1 MLSSETS
8 KHDFTRVEVLSYLSD
23 QELAVLREQCTA
35 CVFSAGNVIVER
47 DEQDQSVYFIMYGR
61 VHVLNYSSAGR
72 IVTYASVA
80 EGGMF
85 GEMAAIDGLPRSAW
99 VCAVNDCMVI
109 KISKKIFL
117 SYLQKNPTFSMAVMR
132 KLSKNLRELDQ
143 RLVNILSMRA
153 EQRVCVEIISMAK
166 PTSVKSGFYC
176 VVEMPTQSNFAN
188 LVGLSRETV
197 SRILGRLRS
206 DGLVKISG
214 NGLDILDRKGLE
226 NIAFG
231 QSF

>member
-1 MLSSETS
+1 MLSSEIG

-23 QELAVLREQCTA
+23 EELAMLQEQCTA

-72 IVTYASVA
+72 IVTYSSIV

-99 VCAVNDCMVI
+99 VCAVNDCLVI
-109 KISKKIFL
+109 KISKEIFV
-117 SYLQKNPTFSMAVMR
+117 SFLQKNSKFSMAVLR
-132 KLSKNLRELDQ
+132 KLSKNLRELDE
-143 RLVNILSMRA
+143 RLVNVLSMRA
-153 EQRVCVEIISMAK
+153 EQRVCVEIISMARL
-166 PTSVKSGFYC
+166 TSVKSGFYC

-206 DGLVKISG
+206 DGLVKISS

-226 NIAFG
+226 NRAFG

>member
-1 MLSSETS
+1 MLSSETG
-8 KHDFTRVEVLSYLSD
+8 KYDFTRIEVLSYLSD
-23 QELAVLREQCTA
+23 QELAMLREQCTA
-35 CVFSAGNVIVER
+35 WVFSGGNVIVER

-72 IVTYASVA
+72 IVTYSSVV
-80 EGGMF
+80 EGEMF

-109 KISKKIFL
+109 KISKEIFL

-132 KLSKNLRELDQ
+132 KLSKNLRELDE
-143 RLVNILSMRA
+143 RLVNVLSMKA
-153 EQRVCVEIISMAK
+153 EQRVYVEIISMARAA
-166 PTSVKSGFYC
+166 SVKLGFYC

-197 SRILGRLRS
+197 SRVLSRLRS

-214 NGLDILDRKGLE
+214 NGLNILDRKGLE
-226 NIAFG
+226 NRAFG

>member
-1 MLSSETS
+1 MLPSETG

-23 QELAVLREQCTA
+23 QELAILQEQCAA
-35 CVFSAGNVIVER
+35 CVFSAGNVIVEHG
-47 DEQDQSVYFIMYGR
+47 EQDQSVYFIMYGR

-72 IVTYASVA
+72 IVTYSSIA

-99 VCAVNDCMVI
+99 VCSVNDCMVV
-109 KISKKIFL
+109 KISKEIFL
-117 SYLQKNPTFSMAVMR
+117 FYLQNNPTFSMAVMR
-132 KLSKNLRELDQ
+132 KLSKNLRELDE

-166 PTSVKSGFYC
+166 PTSVESGFCC
-176 VVEMPTQSNFAN
+176 VVEMPTHSNFAN

-197 SRILGRLRS
+197 SRVLSRLRS

-214 NGLDILDRKGLE
+214 NVLDILDRKGLE
-226 NIAFG
+226 NRAFD

>member
-1 MLSSETS
+1 MLPSETG

-23 QELAVLREQCTA
+23 QELAILQEQCAA
-35 CVFSAGNVIVER
+35 CVFSAGNVIVEHG
-47 DEQDQSVYFIMYGR
+47 EQDQSVYFIMYGR

-72 IVTYASVA
+72 IVTYSSVA
-80 EGGMF
+80 DGGMF

-99 VCAVNDCMVI
+99 VCAVNDCLVI
-109 KISKKIFL
+109 KISKEIFV
-117 SYLQKNPTFSMAVMR
+117 SFLQKNSKFSMAVLR
-132 KLSKNLRELDQ
+132 KLSKNLRELDE
-143 RLVNILSMRA
+143 RLVNVLSMRA
-153 EQRVCVEIISMAK
+153 EQRVCVEIISMAR

-197 SRILGRLRS
+197 SRILGRLRN
-206 DGLVKISG
+206 DGLVEISG

-226 NIAFG
+226 NRAFG

>member
-1 MLSSETS
+1 MKSFIYKSLIVVVSTILIFEFTIGNKISQIYDKVDGISSKKGRADSVDKLRKEI
-8 KHDFTRVEVLSYLSD
+8 KKAIKKERYLSKED
-23 QELAVLREQCTA
+23 AKL
-35 CVFSAGNVIVER
+35 
-47 DEQDQSVYFIMYGR
+47 
-61 VHVLNYSSAGR
+61 LNQFF
-72 IVTYASVA
+72 T
-80 EGGMF
+80 
-85 GEMAAIDGLPRSAW
+85 
-99 VCAVNDCMVI
+99 
-109 KISKKIFL
+109 KISKEIFL

-132 KLSKNLRELDQ
+132 KLSKNLRELDE

-153 EQRVCVEIISMAK
+153 EQRVCVEIISMAR

-214 NGLDILDRKGLE
+214 NGLNILDRKGLE
-226 NIAFG
+226 NRAFG

>member
-1 MLSSETS
+1 VLSSETG
-8 KHDFTRVEVLSYLSD
+8 KHDFTRVEVLSYLSN
-23 QELAVLREQCTA
+23 QELVMLREQCTA
-35 CVFSAGNVIVER
+35 CVFSAGSVIVER
-47 DEQDQSVYFIMYGR
+47 DEQDQSVYFIMYGC

-109 KISKKIFL
+109 KISKEIFL

-132 KLSKNLRELDQ
+132 KLSKNLRELDE

-153 EQRVCVEIISMAK
+153 EQRVCVEIISMAR
-166 PTSVKSGFYC
+166 PTSVESGLYG

-226 NIAFG
+226 NRAFG

>member
-1 MLSSETS
+1 MLSSETGR
-8 KHDFTRVEVLSYLSD
+8 HDFTRVEVLSYLSD
-23 QELAVLREQCTA
+23 QELSVLREQCTA

-47 DEQDQSVYFIMYGR
+47 DEEDQSVYFIMYGR

-72 IVTYASVA
+72 IVTYSSLA

-109 KISKKIFL
+109 KISKEIFV
-117 SYLQKNPTFSMAVMR
+117 SFLQKNPKFSMAVMR
-132 KLSKNLRELDQ
+132 KLSKNLRELDE

-166 PTSVKSGFYC
+166 SNTVKSERYC

-197 SRILGRLRS
+197 SRVLIRLRS

-226 NIAFG
+226 NRAFG
-231 QSF
+231 QPF

>member
-1 MLSSETS
+1 MSSSEIDN
-8 KHDFTRVEVLSYLSD
+8 HDFTRVEVLSYLSD
-23 QELAVLREQCTA
+23 QELATLQKQCTA
-35 CVFSAGNVIVER
+35 CIFDAGNVIVER
-47 DEQDQSVYFIMYGR
+47 DEKDQSVYFIMYGR

-72 IVTYASVA
+72 IVTYSSVA
-80 EGGMF
+80 DGGMF

-109 KISKKIFL
+109 KISKEIFL
-117 SYLQKNPTFSMAVMR
+117 SYLQKNPAFSMAVMR
-132 KLSKNLRELDQ
+132 KLSKNLRELDE
-143 RLVNILSMRA
+143 RLVNVLSMRA

-166 PTSVKSGFYC
+166 SNTVKSERYC

-197 SRILGRLRS
+197 SRILSRLRS
-206 DGLVKISG
+206 DGLIKISG

-226 NIAFG
+226 NRAFG
-231 QSF
+231 QAF

>member
-1 MLSSETS
+1 MLSSGTE

-23 QELAVLREQCTA
+23 QELAMLREQCTA

-47 DEQDQSVYFIMYGR
+47 DEQDHSVYFILYGR

-72 IVTYASVA
+72 IVTYSSIA

-99 VCAVNDCMVI
+99 VCSVNDCMVI
-109 KISKKIFL
+109 KISKEIFL
-117 SYLQKNPTFSMAVMR
+117 SYLQNNPTFSMAVMR
-132 KLSKNLRELDQ
+132 KLSKNLRELDE

-166 PTSVKSGFYC
+166 PTSVESGFCC
-176 VVEMPTQSNFAN
+176 VVEMPTHSNFAN

-197 SRILGRLRS
+197 SRVLSRLRS

-214 NGLDILDRKGLE
+214 NVLDILDRKGLE
-226 NIAFG
+226 NRAFD

>member
-1 MLSSETS
+1 MLSSETG
-8 KHDFTRVEVLSYLSD
+8 KYDFTKLEVLSYLSD
-23 QELAVLREQCTA
+23 QELAILQEQCA
-35 CVFSAGNVIVER
+35 AYVFRAGDVIIEHG
-47 DEQDQSVYFIMYGR
+47 EQDQSVYFIMYGR

-72 IVTYASVA
+72 IVTYSSVV

-99 VCAVNDCMVI
+99 VCAVNDCLVI
-109 KISKKIFL
+109 KISKEIFV
-117 SYLQKNPTFSMAVMR
+117 SFLQKNSKFSMAVLR
-132 KLSKNLRELDQ
+132 KLSKNLRELDE
-143 RLVNILSMRA
+143 RLVNVLSMRA
-153 EQRVCVEIISMAK
+153 EQRVCIEIISMAR

-197 SRILGRLRS
+197 SRILSRLRN

-214 NGLDILDRKGLE
+214 SGLDILDRKGLE
-226 NIAFG
+226 SRAFG

>member
-1 MLSSETS
+1 MLPSETD

-23 QELAVLREQCTA
+23 QELAILQEQCAA
-35 CVFSAGNVIVER
+35 CVFSAGNVIVEHG
-47 DEQDQSVYFIMYGR
+47 EQDQSVYFIMYGR

-72 IVTYASVA
+72 IVTYSSVV

-99 VCAVNDCMVI
+99 VCAVNDCLVI
-109 KISKKIFL
+109 KISKEIFV
-117 SYLQKNPTFSMAVMR
+117 SYLQKNPKFSMAVLR
-132 KLSKNLRELDQ
+132 KLSKNLRELDE
-143 RLVNILSMRA
+143 RLLNILSMRA
-153 EQRVCVEIISMAK
+153 EQRVCIEIISMAK
-166 PTSVKSGFYC
+166 PTSVKSGLYC
-176 VVEMPTQSNFAN
+176 VVEMPTQSNLAN

-197 SRILGRLRS
+197 SRILGRLRN

-226 NIAFG
+226 SRAFG

>member
-1 MLSSETS
+1 MLSSETD

-23 QELAVLREQCTA
+23 QELAMLREQCTA
-35 CVFSAGNVIVER
+35 CVFSSGNVIVER
-47 DEQDQSVYFIMYGR
+47 DEQDHSVYFILYGR

-72 IVTYASVA
+72 IVTYSSIA

-99 VCAVNDCMVI
+99 VCSVNDCMVI
-109 KISKKIFL
+109 KISKEIFL
-117 SYLQKNPTFSMAVMR
+117 SYLQKNSTFSMAVMR
-132 KLSKNLRELDQ
+132 KLTKNLRELDE

-166 PTSVKSGFYC
+166 PTSVKSGFCC
-176 VVEMPTQSNFAN
+176 VVEMPTHSNFAN

-197 SRILGRLRS
+197 SRTLAG
-206 DGLVKISG
+206 
-214 NGLDILDRKGLE
+214 
-226 NIAFG
+226 
-231 QSF
+231 

>member
-1 MLSSETS
+1 MLSSETG
-8 KHDFTRVEVLSYLSD
+8 KYDFTRIEVLSYLSD
-23 QELAVLREQCTA
+23 QELAMFQEQCAA
-35 CVFSAGNVIVER
+35 CVFSAGNVIVSREER
-47 DEQDQSVYFIMYGR
+47 DQSVYFIMYGR
-61 VHVLNYSSAGR
+61 VHILNYSCAGR
-72 IVTYASVA
+72 IVTYSSVV

-99 VCAVNDCMVI
+99 VCAVNDCLVI
-109 KISKKIFL
+109 KISKEIFV

-132 KLSKNLRELDQ
+132 KLSKNLRELDE
-143 RLVNILSMRA
+143 RLVNVLSMRA

-166 PTSVKSGFYC
+166 SNTVKSERYC

-197 SRILGRLRS
+197 SRVLSRLRS

-226 NIAFG
+226 NRAFG

>member
-1 MLSSETS
+1 MLPSETG

-23 QELAVLREQCTA
+23 EELAMLQEQCTA
-35 CVFSAGNVIVER
+35 CVYSAGNVIVER

-72 IVTYASVA
+72 TVTYSLVV

-99 VCAVNDCMVI
+99 VCSVNDCMVI
-109 KISKKIFL
+109 KISKEIFV
-117 SYLQKNPTFSMAVMR
+117 SFLQKNSKFSMAVLR
-132 KLSKNLRELDQ
+132 KLSKNLRELDE

-226 NIAFG
+226 NRAFG

>member
-1 MLSSETS
+1 MLSSETE

-23 QELAVLREQCTA
+23 QELAMLREQCTA

-47 DEQDQSVYFIMYGR
+47 NEQDHTVYFIMYGR

-72 IVTYASVA
+72 IVTYSSIA

-109 KISKKIFL
+109 KISKEIFL
-117 SYLQKNPTFSMAVMR
+117 SYLQNNPTFSMAVMR
-132 KLSKNLRELDQ
+132 KLSKNLRELDE

-153 EQRVCVEIISMAK
+153 EQRVCVEIISMAR
-166 PTSVKSGFYC
+166 PTSVESGFYC
-176 VVEMPTQSNFAN
+176 VVEMPTHSNFAN

-197 SRILGRLRS
+197 SRILSRLRR
-206 DGLVKISG
+206 DGLVKTSG
-214 NGLDILDRKGLE
+214 NVLDILDRKGLE
-226 NIAFG
+226 NRAFD

>member
-1 MLSSETS
+1 MLSSETE
-8 KHDFTRVEVLSYLSD
+8 KHDFNRVEVLSYLSD
-23 QELAVLREQCTA
+23 QELAMLRKQCTA

-47 DEQDQSVYFIMYGR
+47 DEQDHSVYFIIYGR

-72 IVTYASVA
+72 IVTYSSIA

-99 VCAVNDCMVI
+99 VCAVNDCMAV
-109 KISKKIFL
+109 KISKEIFL
-117 SYLQKNPTFSMAVMR
+117 SYLQNNPTFSMAVMR
-132 KLSKNLRELDQ
+132 KLSKNLRELDE
-143 RLVNILSMRA
+143 RLVNVLSMRA

-166 PTSVKSGFYC
+166 PTSVEAGFYC
-176 VVEMPTQSNFAN
+176 VEMPTHSNFAN

-197 SRILGRLRS
+197 SRTLSRLRS

-214 NGLDILDRKGLE
+214 NVLNILDRKGLE
-226 NIAFG
+226 NRAFD

>member
-1 MLSSETS
+1 MLSSETGR
-8 KHDFTRVEVLSYLSD
+8 HDFTRVEVLSYLSD
-23 QELAVLREQCTA
+23 QELSVLREQCTA

-47 DEQDQSVYFIMYGR
+47 DGEDQSVYFIMYGR

-72 IVTYASVA
+72 IVTYSSLA

-109 KISKKIFL
+109 KISKEIFL
-117 SYLQKNPTFSMAVMR
+117 SYLQKNPAFSMAVMR
-132 KLSKNLRELDQ
+132 KLSKNLRELDE
-143 RLVNILSMRA
+143 RLVNVLSMRA

-166 PTSVKSGFYC
+166 SNTVKSERYC

-197 SRILGRLRS
+197 SRVLSRLRS

-226 NIAFG
+226 NRAFG

>member
-1 MLSSETS
+1 MLSSETE

-23 QELAVLREQCTA
+23 QELAMLREQCTA

-47 DEQDQSVYFIMYGR
+47 DEQDQSVYFILYGR

-72 IVTYASVA
+72 IVTYSSVV

-99 VCAVNDCMVI
+99 VCSVNDCMVI
-109 KISKKIFL
+109 KISKEIFL
-117 SYLQKNPTFSMAVMR
+117 SHLQNNPTFSMAVMR
-132 KLSKNLRELDQ
+132 KLSKNLRELDE
-143 RLVNILSMRA
+143 RLVNVLSMRA

-166 PTSVKSGFYC
+166 PTSVEAGFYC
-176 VVEMPTQSNFAN
+176 VEMPTHSNFAN

-197 SRILGRLRS
+197 SRVLSRLRS

-214 NGLDILDRKGLE
+214 NVLDILDRKGLE
-226 NIAFG
+226 NRAFD

>member
-1 MLSSETS
+1 MFSSETG
-8 KHDFTRVEVLSYLSD
+8 KHDLSRVEVLSYLSD
-23 QELAVLREQCTA
+23 QELAMLREQCTA
-35 CVFSAGNVIVER
+35 CVFSEGNIIVER
-47 DEQDQSVYFIMYGR
+47 DDQDHTVYFIMYGR

-72 IVTYASVA
+72 IVTYSTVA

-99 VCAVNDCMVI
+99 VCAVNNCMVI
-109 KISKKIFL
+109 KISKEIFH
-117 SYLQKNPTFSMAVMR
+117 SYLEKNPAFSMAVMR
-132 KLSKNLRELDQ
+132 KLSKNLRELDE
-143 RLVNILSMRA
+143 RLVNVLSMKA
-153 EQRVCVEIISMAK
+153 EQRVCVEIISMARAA
-166 PTSVKSGFYC
+166 SVKSGFYC

-197 SRILGRLRS
+197 SRVLSRLRS

-226 NIAFG
+226 NRAFG

>member
-1 MLSSETS
+1 MLSSETF
-8 KHDFTRVEVLSYLSD
+8 KHDFTKVEALSCLSD
-23 QELAVLREQCTA
+23 QELAMLRQQCTT

-61 VHVLNYSSAGR
+61 VYVLNYSSTGR
-72 IVTYASVA
+72 IVTYASIA
-80 EGGMF
+80 EGEMF

-99 VCAVNDCMVI
+99 VCTVNDCMVI
-109 KISKKIFL
+109 KISKEIFV

-132 KLSKNLRELDQ
+132 KLSKNLRELDE
-143 RLVNILSMRA
+143 RVVNIISMGA

-166 PTSVKSGFYC
+166 PNSLKSGLYC

-188 LVGLSRETV
+188 LIGLSRETV
-197 SRILGRLRS
+197 SRVLGRLRS

-214 NGLDILDRKGLE
+214 KGLHILDRKGLE
-226 NIAFG
+226 NRAFG